1 MLGERGPAQDPDR
14 AQGTVPGEVPPP
26 PALSGATLPPP
37 PEQRRLPPK
46 KYPGSGRLYPREVMA
61 EAFSAKARFPA
72 LEVFDFSFQP
82 SLPVTLIK
90 ELARL
95 DFLGRGK
102 YRDGGASGHWEAPSV
117 NRPGPQGL

>member
-1 MLGERGPAQDPDR
+1 
-14 AQGTVPGEVPPP
+14 
-26 PALSGATLPPP
+26 
-37 PEQRRLPPK
+37 
-46 KYPGSGRLYPREVMA
+46 MA

-72 LEVFDFSFQP
+72 LEGFYFSFQP

-102 YRDGGASGHWEAPSV
+102 YRDGGASGPGKTHLLTALALKACEARKRVLFVSAPDLLEQPV
-117 NRPGPQGL
+117 AAR